1 MIRLSL
7 LPHPVIFLANNLVLR
22 RLCSWSCYVSDK
34 DRCDKRRL
42 TMNMNMN
49 MNTHK
54 DTVFFGLIQKRLCA
68 YYSMLQLYSL

>member
-34 DRCDKRRL
+34 DRMRQTPSD
-42 TMNMNMN
+42 
-49 MNTHK
+49 
-54 DTVFFGLIQKRLCA
+54 
-68 YYSMLQLYSL
+68 YEYEYEYEYE